1 MPRQNLFD
9 RSPWYSERL
18 LRSCCRVFV
27 CGWLGIA
34 IAGCHHFWPAKAG
47 PPPPITVPV
56 SNPAHVGN
64 VDPTFL
70 WQQVVDTVD
79 DHFRIAS
86 EQQVRRENTN
96 WLEGRLR
103 TFPEVS
109 GTTFEPWRGD
119 TTRGIERLQS
129 TFETVRRTATV
140 RVIPEVTGYLIDVVV
155 LKEQEDVDQS
165 QYSNAGASAQRHDGS
180 IVRNDKQVSLLP
192 ITLGW
197 YEIGRD
203 RQLEQKLLENILGR
217 ITNVEPP
224 RRRIHN

>member
-1 MPRQNLFD
+1 MRTK
-9 RSPWYSERL
+9 RL
-18 LRSCCRVFV
+18 CLGRLPLANGFLSGYRGAFVSCC
-27 CGWLGIA
+27 LGA
-34 IAGCHHFWPAKAG
+34 TMAGCHHFWPLNAG
-47 PPPPITVPV
+47 PPPPITVPA

-86 EQQVRRENTN
+86 ETPVHRENTT
-96 WLEGRLR
+96 WQEGKLR

-109 GTTFEPWRGD
+109 GTSFEPWRSD
-119 TTRGIERLQS
+119 TSRGFERLQS

-165 QYSNAGASAQRHDGS
+165 QFASAGASSQRHDGS
-180 IVRNDKQVSLLP
+180 IVRNTNQLSQAP

-203 RQLEQKLLENILGR
+203 RQLEQKLIDNILGR
-217 ITNVEPP
+217 VTNVEPP
-224 RRRIHN
+224 SRGILH